1 MTETIPTLRLW
12 FMDWHGWM
20 LDHNPLTDT
29 FSHNP
34 FQPGRLPGLNA
45 VVPVPFQ
52 LPCHPVMEK
61 RISMPRP
68 FPELEMQELSHNQVI
83 FLVPKTGTYLRS
95 VPSGQ
100 NRVDYAAPAPQA
112 WETFFPMTIEML
124 RGLSL
129 ILTAHHAIRLEN
141 EAQDLLPL
149 PTLHEGFILRFEDKD
164 LPLFLNTAALKQIGQ
179 LMPGN
184 SAPVS
189 LTWQIDTPPVSFVA
203 HREAATEPATV

>member
-1 MTETIPTLRLW
+1 MTDPTPTLRLW

-20 LDHNPLTDT
+20 LDHNPLRDAPSRT
-29 FSHNP
+29 P
-34 FQPGRLPGLNA
+34 FQPGRLPGLCA
-45 VVPVPFQ
+45 VVPVPFL
-52 LPCHPVMEK
+52 LPCRPFMEK
-61 RISMPRP
+61 RISMPRL

-83 FLVPKTGTYLRS
+83 FFSPGTGTYLRS
-95 VPSGQ
+95 APSGQ
-100 NRVDYAAPAPQA
+100 NSVDYDAPVHQA
-112 WETFFPMTIEML
+112 WETFFPMTVEML

-129 ILTAHHAIRLEN
+129 ILTAHAISLED
-141 EAQDLLPL
+141 EAQDILPL

-203 HREAATEPATV
+203 HRQAETEPATV